1 MEKRSRGRPRQYD
14 RATALNGALHIF
26 STRGFSATS
35 LDDLAA
41 ATGMNRPSL
50 YNAFG
55 DKEAVYRETLDHFIT
70 GLRDAIGRQ
79 VVAEPDLQK
88 ALQGFYKG
96 ALQEYFS
103 SNPPCGC
110 FAFTTA
116 PVEALTHPEF
126 QRDLKALVD
135 ELDELLANKFAGAK
149 ADGSYPNIIDPKSS
163 AKIAQ
168 AVLHSLAIR
177 SRAGESKASLTSMAM
192 HAVTML
198 CGK

>member
-1 MEKRSRGRPRQYD
+1 METRSRGRPRQYD
-14 RATALNGALHIF
+14 RETALNGALQVF
-26 STRGFSATS
+26 CTKGFTATS

-55 DKEAVYRETLDHFIT
+55 DKEALYRETLEHFIS
-70 GLRDAIGRQ
+70 GLRDAIGRH
-79 VVAEPDLQK
+79 VAAEPDLQK

-103 SNPPCGC
+103 MRPARGC

-126 QRDLKALVD
+126 QRDIKALVD
-135 ELDELLANKFAGAK
+135 ELDELLTQKFAAAK
-149 ADGSYPNIIDPKSS
+149 ADGSYPNIVDPKSS

-168 AVLHSLAIR
+168 GVLHSLAIR

-192 HAVTML
+192 SAVAML
-198 CGK
+198 CDS